1 MILLN
6 TALKND
12 TLISNFWSFIKIQL
26 VNISLV
32 DVLDILVL
40 AFLLYFAV
48 KFLRVRRAGKLIF
61 GVSLW
66 IAFLAVSRLVGL
78 YAVSYV
84 LSYFLQAGII
94 AVVVIFQPELRE
106 LLEKMGTEP
115 LKGFKNISG
124 NKGNEKKALID
135 NICEAVV
142 EMART
147 KTGAL
152 IVIERNVPVGDI
164 IRSGVEMD
172 AKISPYLL
180 RNIFFDGS
188 PLHDGAVVI
197 RDMRIASAGCLLPL
211 TRRGDVDLD
220 LGTRHRA
227 AIGMSEVSDAVVV
240 VVSEET
246 GTISVAAEKD
256 FTRNFTDQTL
266 NSKLTQLLSNV
277 VIESSAKSSKRT
289 GSRGEDSESKVE
301 NE

>member
-48 KFLRVRRAGKLIF
+48 KFLHVRRAGKLIF

-94 AVVVIFQPELRE
+94 AVVVIFQPELRD
-106 LLEKMGTEP
+106 LLERMGTEP
-115 LKGFKNISG
+115 LKSFKNISG
-124 NKGNEKKALID
+124 NKVNEKKVLID

-152 IVIERNVPVGDI
+152 IVIERNTPVGDI

-266 NSKLTQLLSNV
+266 NSKLTQLLSNI
-277 VIESSAKSSKRT
+277 VIESSAKASKRA
-289 GSRGEDSESKVE
+289 GRKDEDTENKVE

>member
-32 DVLDILVL
+32 DILDILVL

-48 KFLRVRRAGKLIF
+48 KFLHVRRAGKLIF

-78 YAVSYV
+78 FAVNYV

-115 LKGFKNISG
+115 LKGFKSISG
-124 NKGNEKKALID
+124 SKVNEKKILID

-152 IVIERNVPVGDI
+152 IVIERSVPVGDI

-277 VIESSAKSSKRT
+277 VIESSAKSSKRAEN
-289 GSRGEDSESKVE
+289 RGEDSGKKVE

>member
-1 MILLN
+1 MEEIY
-6 TALKND
+6 LKQD
-12 TLISNFWSFIKIQL
+12 FVFLIFLSEMSVRIYYFPLYIF
-26 VNISLV
+26 
-32 DVLDILVL
+32 L

>member
-6 TALKND
+6 ALLKNNS
-12 TLISNFWSFIKIQL
+12 LPSAFWSFIKIQL
-26 VNISLV
+26 INISFV
-32 DVLDILVL
+32 DILDILVL
-40 AFLLYFAV
+40 SFLLYFAV
-48 KFLRVRRAGKLIF
+48 KFLHVRRAGKLIF

-78 YAVSYV
+78 YAVSYI
-84 LSYFLQAGII
+84 LNYFLQAGII

-115 LKGFKNISG
+115 LKGFRSISG
-124 NKGNEKKALID
+124 NKADEKSALID

-142 EMART
+142 EMSRT

-152 IVIERNVPVGDI
+152 IVIERSTPVGDI

-227 AIGMSEVSDAVVV
+227 AIGMSEVSDAVII

-246 GTISVAAEKD
+246 GTISVACEND
-256 FTRNFTDQTL
+256 FTRNFTNQTL
-266 NSKLTQLLSNV
+266 SSKLTQLLSS
-277 VIESSAKSSKRT
+277 VIAESSVKSSKHGRH
-289 GSRGEDSESKVE
+289 SRASSVNKSE

>member
-115 LKGFKNISG
+115 LKSFKNISG